1 MIDHSYA
8 WSLTNA
14 ERFEVMVLAK
24 LKCEGLFIHSDWQ
37 EIKRCFANVAS
48 PNKCLDVVRQLRDNP
63 ASRYFCKGCGV
74 DVTGPM
80 WCGCGEFALL
90 RG

>member
-14 ERFEVMVLAK
+14 ERFEVM
-24 LKCEGLFIHSDWQ
+24 
-37 EIKRCFANVAS
+37 AS
-48 PNKCLDVVRQLRDNP
+48 PNKCLHVVRQLRDNP

-80 WCGCGEFALL
+80 WCGCGEFVLL
-90 RG
+90 GG